1 MTGMRTKDTFLL
13 DATERVAHILEAA
26 AEDSTRSVLL
36 TVCEWLDEEATE
48 QEIAAELLRGTPS
61 TDITEAK
68 ARVRAVVAEVVQ
80 ALRRRVG
87 WEL

>member
-1 MTGMRTKDTFLL
+1 MRTKDAFLL
-13 DATERVAHILEAA
+13 AAIDRTEHVLESA
-26 AEDSTRSVLL
+26 AEDATRSVLL